1 MYISKSNG
9 TLILTVQRVLD
20 DYTSGG
26 WTKHHTQML
35 EYEETNTENTK
46 PSILFELADPA
57 NDRQKDWEV
66 TIITAN
72 RVSYTCCLL
81 LLFEW
86 FHLHL
91 SSLLHILLLSGLV
104 SLYALV

>member
-1 MYISKSNG
+1 MVLLFTI
-9 TLILTVQRVLD
+9 QRVLE

-35 EYEETNTENTK
+35 EYEETSAENTK
-46 PSILFELADPA
+46 RSIVFEVAEPA

-72 RVSYTCCLL
+72 HVSYTCS
-81 LLFEW
+81 LLFIFEL
-86 FHLHL
+86 FNFHL
-91 SSLLHILLLSGLV
+91 SSLFHTFVPSWICV
-104 SLYALV
+104 FVCYIV